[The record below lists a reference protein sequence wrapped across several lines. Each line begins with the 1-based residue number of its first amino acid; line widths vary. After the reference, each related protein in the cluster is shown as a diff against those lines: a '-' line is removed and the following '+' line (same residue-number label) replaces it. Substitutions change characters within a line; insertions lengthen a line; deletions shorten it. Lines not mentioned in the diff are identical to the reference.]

1 MADALNF
8 DELIRRVRAGDQDA
22 ATVLVKRYE
31 TAIRR
36 AVRFRLAD
44 DRLASLL
51 DSTDICQSVL
61 GSFFFR
67 AASGQFELKNP
78 GQLLRLLTAMARNK
92 LNSQARKQLAL
103 RRDVRRVETHHAD
116 ESRFIA
122 TQQSPSTIVAAR
134 DLLQEVHRR
143 LSPEE
148 RQLLELRN
156 QGWDWAA
163 IAAKLGVGAEAL
175 RRRLSRA
182 LDRVVADLGLD
193 DAP

>member
-1 MADALNF
+1 MAEALNF

-44 DRLASLL
+44 ARLASLL

-103 RRDVRRVETHHAD
+103 RRDVRRVESGHEG
-116 ESRFIA
+116 ESRFVA
-122 TQQSPSTIVAAR
+122 TRESPSRIVAAR
-134 DLLQEVHRR
+134 DLLEEVHRR
-143 LSPEE
+143 LAPDE

-163 IAAKLGVGAEAL
+163 IASKLDVGAETL